1 MPSNNRYNSPRP
13 TPLGQSSQARS
24 TQRRM
29 SHAAHIQ
36 QPANTGRHTRS
47 VHTARTPKR
56 DPSLQVIIVLALGAF
71 VIVGILIALISC
83 KANQA
88 QNQKVNY
95 AASPHAATSAPVTP
109 ARATTADAGKTIN
122 TGKDAIIV
130 DYDQDGILATVP
142 EGFTETT
149 AYIKLVDA
157 IDDFESHGYSLGFS
171 LLDLNTGRSLNYNAD
186 TAMYPASSIKAA
198 YVAMVYETHG
208 GAAGMSSVAENCI
221 VNSDNESF
229 HRLIQTFGLSSYAN
243 WLIDNGA
250 ENAGKIAYIHY
261 YPNISSTELS
271 NVWQEIYR
279 YGVSGEKGSEEFT
292 GFLAQSNHTSMGGLL
307 RNRYTVW
314 AKPGWYPA
322 DGTNSEAT
330 VDAGVVFSDCGPYV
344 FVVMSDAPED
354 FTAMFPLEDAL
365 NAAHGCMCGGSSEPV
380 YTSSTTLPG
389 V

>member
-1 MPSNNRYNSPRP
+1 MSRNNPYKPHQATPLSQVSPRR
-13 TPLGQSSQARS
+13 SSQR
-24 TQRRM
+24 
-29 SHAAHIQ
+29 HAAHTAHTQ
-36 QPANTGRHTRS
+36 QTRQQ
-47 VHTARTPKR
+47 ARAARATHAAHAAHSPQR
-56 DPSLQVIIVLALGAF
+56 SYSTRLIVALVLGLLC
-71 VIVGILIALISC
+71 ILGLLVALISC
-83 KANQA
+83 KASQTQTKPVAVSQPSTTQA
-88 QNQKVNY
+88 I
-95 AASPHAATSAPVTP
+95 TP
-109 ARATTADAGKTIN
+109 ARTTAVDTGKTIN
-122 TGKDAIIV
+122 TGKDAMIV
-130 DYDQDGILATVP
+130 DYNQDGILATVP

-149 AYIKLVDA
+149 AYTKLVDA
-157 IDDFESHGYSLGFS
+157 IDTFESHGYTLGFS
-171 LLDLNTGRSLNYNAD
+171 LLDVNTGRSLKYNAD

-208 GAAGMSSVAENCI
+208 GAAGMASVAENCI

-354 FTAMFPLEDAL
+354 FNAMFPLEDAL